1 MSNTELFSQEIS
13 QIRQGNPEY
22 LMKELH
28 SRIKQLHNQ
37 QDKAENK
44 SFTGDDLNQF
54 ESVLNHISDGC
65 VTMKDVYIIEALMIK
80 HL

>member
-1 MSNTELFSQEIS
+1 MSNTDLFNKIT
-13 QIRQGNPEY
+13 QIRQGSLEY
-22 LMKELH
+22 IMEELH
-28 SRIKQLHNQ
+28 SRIRQLHNQ
-37 QDKAENK
+37 QDRSEVK

-65 VTMKDVYIIEALMIK
+65 VTMEDVYIIEALMIK